1 LKQRIKWAL
10 GALGIA
16 GAAAVALHGGLG
28 WARYTGTINAANIDL
43 AQPDGYIVTP
53 ALSRLPR
60 DLVKSPLAKELLTE
74 DFAFYYEEH
83 PDRLGLVGTLK
94 RIAYEHDTTFG
105 DELVAAAL
113 DEPAEVA
120 LWADSKGAPR
130 WWMVSMNR
138 GVLARALQQAAP
150 WAAKD
155 TQVSVLGTLPGTG
168 NDTVY
173 ALSLSPH
180 RTLALV
186 ARGTRVVV
194 LSDPGLLFTA
204 THEVDRKSAE
214 RVTAMLSGD
223 KAEQGVYRRA
233 LGLGEPGADH
243 VIVADS
249 SLLSFGWRHFFPGLR
264 ALRVD
269 VSPRGETLRT
279 QVRVADAKTLP
290 GPEAAAALWEGVPAG
305 PAACSWLPA
314 DWSRARAVLARAP
327 APDPVA
333 IASAASATA
342 SPQALPESKDP
353 MEAKGAAAD
362 AATGAAWDRF
372 TATLDGPAA
381 VCWYARSQF
390 HTPLVVARVKEPG
403 PATDAA
409 LARLAGWLMP
419 GKAPVRTAGAGVA
432 GGAHRWQ
439 REVAAPYG
447 PDGAGETSLYH
458 PTLARQGAW
467 ISFSPDD
474 VLVDLALATEQRRY
488 PSLASVMPAGTPTLA
503 VFAPAQ
509 IADMTQREAFAVL
522 PASQELFRQAA
533 QAHLVPR
540 LDTMR
545 QWPAVRVVPQ
555 GAVGA
560 NGWVALSWLPLN
572 APKP

>member
-1 LKQRIKWAL
+1 LNQRIKWAL
-10 GALGIA
+10 GALAIG
-16 GAAAVALHGGLG
+16 GAAAVALHAGLG
-28 WARYTGTINAANIDL
+28 WASYTGTINAAHVDL
-43 AQPDGYIVTP
+43 SAPDGYIVTP

-60 DLVKSPLAKELLTE
+60 DLVKAPLAKELLTE

-83 PDRLGLVGTLK
+83 PDRLGLSGTLK
-94 RIAYEHDTTFG
+94 RIAFEHDTTVG

-130 WWMVSMNR
+130 WWMVSMTR
-138 GVLARALQQAAP
+138 GVLARALQQAAT
-150 WAAKD
+150 WAVKD
-155 TQVSVLGTLPGTG
+155 TQMSVLGKLPGTSG
-168 NDTVY
+168 DTVY
-173 ALSLSPH
+173 ALALSPH

-186 ARGTRVVV
+186 ARGSRVVV
-194 LSDPGLLFTA
+194 LSDPGLLYTA
-204 THEVDRKSAE
+204 TREIDRKSAE
-214 RVTAMLSGD
+214 RVAAMLSGD
-223 KAEQGVYRRA
+223 KATQAVYRQSF
-233 LGLGEPGADH
+233 GLGEPGADH

-290 GPEAAAALWEGVPAG
+290 GPEAAAALWDGVPAG

-314 DWSRARAVLARAP
+314 DWARARAVLAKAP
-327 APDPVA
+327 APEA
-333 IASAASATA
+333 AASASA
-342 SPQALPESKDP
+342 SASSP
-353 MEAKGAAAD
+353 AD
-362 AATGAAWDRF
+362 ASAGAAWDRF

-403 PATDAA
+403 PATDLA

-419 GKAPVRTAGAGVA
+419 GKAPVRTGGPGVA

-447 PDGAGETSLYH
+447 PDGAGDASLYH

-467 ISFSPDD
+467 IAFSPDD

-488 PSLASVMPAGTPTLA
+488 PSLASVMPAGSTALA

-522 PASQELFRQAA
+522 PANQELFRQAA
-533 QAHLVPR
+533 KAHLVPR
-540 LDTMR
+540 LDTLR
-545 QWPAVRVVPQ
+545 QWPAVRVVPH
-555 GAVGA
+555 GAA
-560 NGWVALSWLPLN
+560 AADGWVALDWLPLN